1 MKLWCLL
8 LTTGCALLLQ
18 GCASSLPPMPPTAG
32 LFNDALFAPGARS
45 VDAEQVFAMSPPMQD
60 YLRQE
65 IAPQLRRVGGR
76 QALLDALYS
85 RSALQLEYDAEHTRT
100 AAEAFDARRG
110 NCLSL
115 VLMTASFARAL
126 GLPVRFNAV
135 HVEEQWR
142 RSGRFDVLSG
152 HVNLSLGRA
161 PADRISVSTAPD
173 IWTID
178 FLPADQLVGQRSR
191 EISERTVLAMY
202 FSNRAAEQMMLGQL
216 DAAYWS
222 VRAALDQDPHF
233 VGAYNTLGVIYRRH
247 AQPVLA
253 EAVFRHVVGLEPTSP
268 VGLLNLQLVLRDQG
282 REAEAGAIAERLAK
296 LDSAPPYKFFD
307 LGLVALRAGQF
318 QEAKRQFKREIERMA
333 FVHEF
338 HFSLALAH
346 YALGELDEARQ
357 QLALAREY
365 SATSQERLRYD
376 SKLASLRGV
385 RSGVRVPG

>member
-1 MKLWCLL
+1 MKLLCLL

-18 GCASSLPPMPPTAG
+18 GCASTAPPMPPTDG
-32 LFNDALFAPGARS
+32 LFKDALFAPEARS
-45 VDAEQVFAMSPPMQD
+45 VDAGQVFAMSLPMQD

-65 IAPQLRRVGGR
+65 IAPQVRRVGWR
-76 QALLDALYS
+76 QAMLDALYS

-115 VLMTASFARAL
+115 VLMTASFAREM

-135 HVEEQWR
+135 HVDEQWR

-161 PADRISVSTAPD
+161 PADRNSVSATSD
-173 IWTID
+173 TWTID
-178 FLPADQLVGQRSR
+178 FLPADELVGQRSR
-191 EISERTVLAMY
+191 EISERTVLAM
-202 FSNRAAEQMMLGQL
+202 FFNNRAAEQMMLGQL

-222 VRAALDQDPHF
+222 VRAALDHDPHF

-247 AQPVLA
+247 AQPLLA
-253 EAVFRHVVGLEPTSP
+253 EAVFRQVVRLEPNSP

-296 LDSAPPYKFFD
+296 LDSAPPYKFYD
-307 LGLVALRAGQF
+307 LGLAALRAGQF

-365 SATSQERLRYD
+365 SATPQERLRYD
-376 SKLASLRGV
+376 SKLASLRDA
-385 RSGVRVPG
+385 RSGLRFPG

>member
-8 LTTGCALLLQ
+8 LTVWCAALLQ
-18 GCASSLPPMPPTAG
+18 GCASSAQPLSQTSG
-32 LFNDALFAPGARS
+32 LFSDGLFAPARAPLA
-45 VDAEQVFAMSPPMQD
+45 AEQVLAMSPQMQD
-60 YLRQE
+60 YLQRE
-65 IAPQLRRVGGR
+65 IVPQVRRIGAR
-76 QALLDALYS
+76 QALLDSLYT

-115 VLMTASFARAL
+115 VLMTAAFAKAL
-126 GLPVRFNAV
+126 DLPVRFNSV
-135 HVEEQWR
+135 HVDEQWR

-152 HVNLSLGRA
+152 HVNLTLARA
-161 PADRISVSTAPD
+161 PADRISASAVSD
-173 IWTID
+173 LWTID
-178 FLPADQLVGQRSR
+178 FLPAAELVGQRSR
-191 EISERTVLAMY
+191 EISERTVLAM
-202 FSNRAAEQMMLGQL
+202 FFNNRAAEQMMQGQL
-216 DAAYWS
+216 DEAYWS
-222 VRAALDQDPHF
+222 VRAALMHDPHF

-253 EAVFRHVVGLEPTSP
+253 ETVFRHVVGLEPNSP

-282 REAEAGAIAERLAK
+282 RVDEAGAVAERLAK
-296 LDSAPPYKFFD
+296 LKSDPPYKFFD
-307 LGLVALRAGQF
+307 LGLAALRAGQF

-346 YALGELDEARQ
+346 YALGELDDARQ

-365 SATSQERLRYD
+365 SVTSQDRLQYD
-376 SKLASLRGV
+376 SKLASLRGA
-385 RSGVRVPG
+385 RSGAKVPG